1 MSEHKSV
8 VNLVSTV
15 DGGTVCKNRKWAR
28 ASGGE
33 RGPVS
38 SVTPCNSNS
47 QLQSARSQNSPR
59 WELLKE
65 RKLGGWLWLNC
76 MAAAPP
82 QTAYSKL
89 NYHTSAPEPP
99 ALAIPGNCGMVGQ
112 KKKKGALS
120 LAAQVAEHLRLWV
133 CWALGL
139 RLQMRSVTSAFAAFS
154 YLQNVINPVR
164 EEKEEGELDLKGRC
178 SFKDGNMKPSRAPLN
193 TDIFLITRDDEWAK
207 WNCFE

>member
-65 RKLGGWLWLNC
+65 RKLGGWLWLSC

-99 ALAIPGNCGMVGQ
+99 ALAIPGNSGMVGP
-112 KKKKGALS
+112 KKKKRSFIFGCSSSRTPKALS
-120 LAAQVAEHLRLWV
+120 LLSAGTTTANEV
-133 CWALGL
+133 CHI
-139 RLQMRSVTSAFAAFS
+139 S
-154 YLQNVINPVR
+154 I
-164 EEKEEGELDLKGRC
+164 C
-178 SFKDGNMKPSRAPLN
+178 SFFIPPKCHKSCERREGGRRA
-193 TDIFLITRDDEWAK
+193 W
-207 WNCFE
+207 FEREMQF